1 MFDYALSH
9 HCSLIIFLLILSQF
23 HSRSLLNLW
32 RSKEIL
38 GHRPYD
44 VTIFVPNNGSARGLE
59 HVTRYDNLL
68 CLIIGNI
75 SNAVP

>member
-1 MFDYALSH
+1 MV
-9 HCSLIIFLLILSQF
+9 FLLILSQF
-23 HSRSLLNLW
+23 HSRSLLNPW

-44 VTIFVPNNGSARGLE
+44 LTIFIPNNGSACGLE
-59 HVTRYDNLL
+59 HATSYENLL
-68 CLIIGNI
+68 CLIIGDI